1 MTRQN
6 LTNPQVSLPE
16 FTAVAGKI
24 GLLSFGGPAAQIA
37 LMQDELVDKRGWI
50 SQADFLRAL
59 SFCLLLPGP
68 EAMQLATYVGWR
80 MHGVRGGLIGGSLFI
95 LPGALVVFALA
106 LAYVKFGQNPLIL
119 EAFMGIKA
127 CVVAIVVQALLK
139 ISKRALFTPMAWAMA
154 ASSFCAISISVL
166 PFPAV
171 VLVAAIWGTLVLPG
185 AGHPARQMIKG
196 SHSTATISIL
206 LAALWAAPFAML
218 WLFKDVFLTKVA
230 MVFSTLAVVTFGGAY
245 AVLGYLGQTAVADLH
260 WITAQQMVD
269 SLGLAE
275 TTPGPLILVTQF
287 VGFLAGYHAGG
298 IGLALLAGL
307 LTLWVTFIP
316 CFLWIF
322 LFAPHLERL
331 MAVAWLARGL
341 AGVTAAVV
349 GVIASIS
356 IWFAGQIWFAAHASL
371 ALGPFN
377 ISLPQWHSVDGLAFS
392 LSAIAA
398 ILLIWRKWDI
408 LWILPAMA
416 VVSAAISFL

>member
-1 MTRQN
+1 MKRQN
-6 LTNPQVSLPE
+6 LTNSQVSLPE

-68 EAMQLATYVGWR
+68 EAMQLAIYVGWR

-106 LAYVKFGQNPLIL
+106 LAYVTFGKNPLIL
-119 EAFMGIKA
+119 NAFMGIKA
-127 CVVAIVVQALLK
+127 CVVVIVVQALLK

-154 ASSFCAISISVL
+154 TISFCAISIAVL

-185 AGHPARQMIKG
+185 AGHPARQMIKA
-196 SHSTATISIL
+196 SHSTATTSIL

-218 WLFKDVFLTKVA
+218 WLLKDVFLTKVA

-371 ALGPFN
+371 AFGPFN

-408 LWILPAMA
+408 LWVLPTMA
-416 VVSAAISFL
+416 LVSAAISFL